1 MWLGPCFVLV
11 VVTLMHINLPL
22 SPNKKLTFIGISG
35 LQLRKLLLLLFIWTH
50 TSLKT
55 FRKNMLNMQCFDF
68 KHKIFHLVSGRH
80 KCLLSYIYIKCALV
94 NTFFW
99 KFEKLK
105 FYCHDSYR
113 SIVILQTHAT

>member
-1 MWLGPCFVLV
+1 MWLGPCFVLG

-55 FRKNMLNMQCFDF
+55 LRKNMLNMQCFDF
-68 KHKIFHLVSGRH
+68 KHKIFP
-80 KCLLSYIYIKCALV
+80 
-94 NTFFW
+94 
-99 KFEKLK
+99 LK
-105 FYCHDSYR
+105 FQEDTNVCS
-113 SIVILQTHAT
+113 VIFTVNVL